1 MADKPSMEIYKLIE
15 SNRMKTAVD
24 QLVGT
29 EDDL

>member
-1 MADKPSMEIYKLIE
+1 MADKHSMKIYKLIE